1 MKLLARSLQAIPILA
16 IASIALVTPALA
28 HHSFAATYYEDRSIT
43 IDGKV
48 TAFLYRN
55 PHSFVEMET
64 VDAQGTATKWVAEW
78 YSSGR
83 LARVDITADT
93 FKPGDRVVITGA
105 PGRDAN
111 DHRVHLKTIDRP
123 ADGLHFDW
131 MARYG
136 GTKKGRR

>member
-1 MKLLARSLQAIPILA
+1 MKPAIFVLAFGALA
-16 IASIALVTPALA
+16 IVTPLSA
-28 HHSFAATYYEDRSIT
+28 HHSFAATYFEDQSVK

-64 VDAQGTATKWVAEW
+64 VDAQGIATKWVAEW
-78 YSSGR
+78 FSSGR
-83 LARVDITADT
+83 LARINIDADT
-93 FKPGDRVVITGA
+93 FKPGDRVIITGA

-123 ADGLHFDW
+123 ADGLHFDR
-131 MARYG
+131 MARNG
-136 GTKKGRR
+136 GTNRGRR

>member
-1 MKLLARSLQAIPILA
+1 VKPAIFVLAWGALA
-16 IASIALVTPALA
+16 IVTPISA
-28 HHSFAATYYEDRSIT
+28 HHSFAATYFEDQSVK

-64 VDAQGTATKWVAEW
+64 VDAQGISTKWVAEW
-78 YSSGR
+78 FSSGR
-83 LARVDITADT
+83 LARVNIDADT
-93 FKPGDRVVITGA
+93 FKPGDRVIITGA

-123 ADGLHFDW
+123 ADGLHFDR
-131 MARYG
+131 MARNG
-136 GTKKGRR
+136 GTNRGRR